1 MVQLASGGCH
11 GCAERV
17 GWGGLARARNL
28 AASTDRG
35 FAAAVGQTVGCGRCR
50 LGRDHRC
57 PHADEPQG
65 RAGFGSGNPEVD
77 GWLREDAVVTA
88 ASDRTRVVG
97 CYLLNAL
104 QVEARSTAGRVV
116 APSTATAADV
126 EQPVLPALLL
136 SRVAVDVGWQGA
148 GLATALVLH
157 ALRAVV
163 EASTP
168 LGVRLLVASD
178 HHDTGGGF
186 CRRFGF
192 TPLRGQPGWFLLPIR
207 DIEATLRPWSR

>member
-1 MVQLASGGCH
+1 VADVDFAGIT
-11 GCAERV
+11 V
-17 GWGGLARARNL
+17 ARI
-28 AASTDRG
+28 
-35 FAAAVGQTVGCGRCR
+35 
-50 LGRDHRC
+50 
-57 PHADEPQG
+57 ADEPQG
-65 RAGFGSGNPEVD
+65 RARFRCGNAEMD
-77 GWLREDAVVTA
+77 RWLRDDAVVVDRRPGFRVTA
-88 ASDRTRVVG
+88 ATDGTRVVG

-126 EQPVLPALLL
+126 EQSVLPALLL

-148 GLATALVLH
+148 GLATALVWH
-157 ALRAVV
+157 ALQAVV

-168 LGVRLLVASD
+168 LGVRVLVTRD

-192 TPLRGQPGWFLLPIR
+192 TPLQGQPGWLFLPIR
-207 DIEATLRPWSR
+207 DIEATLSSWSK